1 MNNIPNVDYPLKGA
15 MPPRGAPA
23 AAAPVAPSPAPEKII
38 LPRCRLWL
46 TPTERGTKP
55 AGEMTP
61 DEQRQYG
68 PQIKNEKL
76 AFYGEFRERLG
87 GFLKDGGEEDGKRK
101 MAQAVE
107 RYCADAKDIYGRLVE
122 VAKYWEVRIIG
133 DLDNCII
140 PQLDNLRVAP
150 RFLKEDAAFIG
161 RLLSK
166 DPCIIPYVPDAFKK
180 DRKTAMDAVRFSGSL
195 LKHMD
200 DEFRRDRAVVLAALE
215 NDGLALQYAGAGLR
229 DDKEM
234 ALAAVRQNGLALQYV
249 GEPLKR
255 SEDWEVIMAAI
266 GQNPQAI
273 VYAGERLVGGK
284 EHFSASW
291 DEYPLFAREH
301 GEHGA
306 ASAPAIPAPGA
317 GVETRVDAKAILE
330 IGLKFP
336 RILDYFI
343 EGHPV
348 WDNEDFIWGRIG
360 QTNSIP
366 KRLGMNIR
374 NNPGFVLALMEKR
387 SKKLE
392 DGRHDAYVL
401 FNCAGG
407 ELRGDAAFLE
417 KMLMFRMDVKL
428 IADWI
433 GKDDFFVQANFDDV
447 DIRR

>member
-1 MNNIPNVDYPLKGA
+1 MNNIPNIDYPLKGA
-15 MPPRGAPA
+15 MPPRG
-23 AAAPVAPSPAPEKII
+23 APVAPSPAPEKII

-55 AGEMTP
+55 VEEMTP

-76 AFYGEFRERLG
+76 AFYSEFRKRLG

-107 RYCADAKDIYGRLVE
+107 RYCADAKDIYGRLAE

-150 RFLKEDAAFIG
+150 RFLKDDAAFVG

-166 DPCIIPYVPDAFKK
+166 DPCIIPYVPGAFKK
-180 DRKTAMDAVRFSGSL
+180 DRKTAMAAVRFSGSL

-200 DEFRRDRAVVLAALE
+200 DEFKRDRVIVLAALE
-215 NDGLALQYAGAGLR
+215 NDGLALQHAGAGLR
-229 DDKEM
+229 DDKEI

-249 GEPLKR
+249 GEPLKQ

-273 VYAGERLVGGK
+273 VYAGESLVGGK
-284 EHFSASW
+284 EYFSTSW

-301 GEHGA
+301 GEHEA
-306 ASAPAIPAPGA
+306 APAPAMPAPGA
-317 GVETRVDAKAILE
+317 ETRVDAKAILE

-348 WDNEDFIWGRIG
+348 WDNEEFIWGRIG

-366 KRLGMNIR
+366 KRMGMNIR

-387 SKKLE
+387 SKKLG
-392 DGRHDAYVL
+392 DGRHDSYVL

-417 KMLMFRMDVKL
+417 KMLMFRMDVNL
-428 IADWI
+428 VSDWI